1 VKQSGVTDRESINL
15 SALDELH
22 DLTRDD
28 PQQFVELIEMFL
40 KELES
45 SLASLDTAVK
55 NKIEK
60 DLARYAHSLKGASGS
75 MGATRLSSLSET
87 LEEVALSARFD
98 LAETIFKQI
107 EAEACNVRVMLT
119 KAICDRQ
126 A

>member
-1 VKQSGVTDRESINL
+1 VKQSSVTDRESINL

>member
-1 VKQSGVTDRESINL
+1 VKQSSFTNRESINL
-15 SALDELH
+15 STLDELH
-22 DLTRDD
+22 DLTKED
-28 PQQFVELIEMFL
+28 PRQFVELIEMFL

-45 SLASLDTAVK
+45 SLASLDAAVK
-55 NKIEK
+55 NKTEK

-75 MGATRLSSLSET
+75 IGATRMSSLSKT

-98 LAETIFKQI
+98 LAETIFKQV

-119 KAICDRQ
+119 RAICDQQ

>member
-1 VKQSGVTDRESINL
+1 MKQSSVTNRESINL

-55 NKIEK
+55 NKTEK

-75 MGATRLSSLSET
+75 MGATRMCSLSQT

-107 EAEACNVRVMLT
+107 EAEACDVRVVLT
-119 KAICDRQ
+119 RAICEQQ